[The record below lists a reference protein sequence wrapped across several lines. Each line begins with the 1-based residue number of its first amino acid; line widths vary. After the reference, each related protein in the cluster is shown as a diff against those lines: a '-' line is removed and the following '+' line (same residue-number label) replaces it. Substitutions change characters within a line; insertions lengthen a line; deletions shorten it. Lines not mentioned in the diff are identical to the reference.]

1 MNILSI
7 ATGLTL
13 FLALHTL
20 NATYIYFKRKKE
32 LLFFLIELLII
43 ALTIFCLGIPYHY
56 FQAFDTKLFAVYP
69 VFLIMINLA
78 NLTFVFFR
86 KSRLQLPKHDENGF
100 VMYLAIPLLFFLM
113 SCLFALNLEKEF
125 TQTVATQPHTS
136 ILYKT
141 ELDSDV
147 TLSYYKNSFLTN
159 QKDFYPTKITTLQ
172 ELQELQTKRGNII
185 PTIVVTAQGATSEI
199 KPNSE
204 FKMEIHTNSD
214 ETLALQLTT
223 PDQIYINITQ
233 IRLTKFDRTQILW
246 MDTWFNNNY
255 QIQGKP
261 LYVLDINY
269 EITNLEQLQN
279 AKEVQ
284 HKLDKLLQNVQ

>member
-7 ATGLTL
+7 MTGLTML
-13 FLALHTL
+13 LVLHTL
-20 NATYIYFKRKKE
+20 NATYIYFKHKKE
-32 LLFFLIELLII
+32 ILFYIIELLII

-56 FQAFDTKLFAVYP
+56 FQSFDTKLFAVYP
-69 VFLIMINLA
+69 AFLIMINLA

-86 KSRLQLPKHDENGF
+86 KSQLQLPKHDKNGF

-113 SCLFALNLEKEF
+113 SCLFALDLEKEF

-147 TLSYYKNSFLTN
+147 TLSYYKNVFLTN

-172 ELQELQTKRGNII
+172 ELQELQTKQNNII

-199 KPNSE
+199 KPNGD

-214 ETLALQLTT
+214 EALALQLTT
-223 PDQIYINITQ
+223 PDQIYIDVTQ
-233 IRLTKFDRTQILW
+233 IRLTKFDRTQIHW
-246 MDTWFNNNY
+246 MDTWFNIDY
-255 QIQGKP
+255 QYQGQP
-261 LYVLDINY
+261 LYILEIDY
-269 EITNLEQLQN
+269 EITNLEQIQN
-279 AKEVQ
+279 AKDVQ
-284 HKLDKLLQNVQ
+284 QKLDKLLQNVQ